1 MLSVLS
7 SVGYFFLGGCL
18 LNKAVVVGFYL
29 MDHFN
34 YKDNELYAEDIK
46 VTDLAKQYGTPLYVY
61 SKATLVRHL
70 RAFEEALAAKD
81 HLVCYAV
88 KANSS
93 LALLSV
99 IAQSGCGFDV
109 VSKGELMRVIKAGG
123 SPEKVI
129 YSGVGKREDEI
140 EFALSQKIKC
150 LNIESESEMY
160 KVEQVAERMDLVA
173 PVALRVNPNVDAKTH
188 PSISTGLKKNKFG
201 IAFEDAS
208 RLYRYIA
215 QSKHLNASGID
226 CHIGS
231 QMTSGAPI
239 IEATDKLIS
248 LYKELLEIGI
258 KIDHIDI
265 GGGLGVT
272 YNDETPP
279 SPYEYLAAVIARLK
293 DFDVAIYCEPGRA
306 MVANAGILLTDV
318 LYLKSNTER
327 NFCIVDA
334 AMGDLIRPA
343 LYNSWMNIIPA
354 LKRDKS
360 DALEGSD
367 ANGNRLYDVV
377 GPICESDDFL
387 GKDRHLNV
395 REGDILAVR
404 GAGAY
409 GSTMSSNYNSRPLC
423 AEVLVDGS
431 KAFVIRE
438 RQKEEDMWRDER
450 MLENS
455 TSHDFS

>member
-1 MLSVLS
+1 
-7 SVGYFFLGGCL
+7 
-18 LNKAVVVGFYL
+18 
-29 MDHFN
+29 MDFFN

-46 VTDLAKQYGTPLYVY
+46 VTDLVERYGSPLYVY

-70 RAFEEALAAKD
+70 KAFEEALAAKD
-81 HLVCYAV
+81 HLICYAV

-93 LALLSV
+93 LAILNT
-99 IAQSGCGFDV
+99 IAKFGGGFDV

-123 SPEKVI
+123 DPGKVI

-140 EFALSQKIKC
+140 EFALQSKIKC
-150 LNIESESEMY
+150 LNIESESELY
-160 KVEQVAERMDLVA
+160 KVEQVAKRLSLVA

-201 IAFEDAS
+201 IAFEDAL
-208 RLYRYIA
+208 RLYTYIA
-215 QSKHLNASGID
+215 NSEHLQATGID

-248 LYKELLEIGI
+248 LYHQLEDIGI
-258 KIDHIDI
+258 KVDHIDI

-279 SPYEYLAAVIARLK
+279 SPYEYLAAVIVRLK
-293 DFDVAIYCEPGRA
+293 DIDVSIYCEPGRA
-306 MVANAGILLTDV
+306 MVANAGILLTNV
-318 LYLKSNTER
+318 LYLKSNSER

-354 LKRDKS
+354 IKRDPS
-360 DALEGSD
+360 DALEGSN
-367 ANGNRLYDVV
+367 ANGTKLYDVV
-377 GPICESDDFL
+377 GPICESDDYL

-395 REGDILAVR
+395 REGDVLAVR

-409 GSTMSSNYNSRPLC
+409 GSSMSSNYNSRPLC
-423 AEVLVDGS
+423 AEILVDGD
-431 KAFVIRE
+431 KAYVIRE
-438 RQKEEDMWRDER
+438 RQKEEDMWLNEHII
-450 MLENS
+450 EA
-455 TSHDFS
+455 

>member
-1 MLSVLS
+1 
-7 SVGYFFLGGCL
+7 
-18 LNKAVVVGFYL
+18 
-29 MDHFN
+29 MDFFN

-46 VTDLAKQYGTPLYVY
+46 VTDLVERYGSPLYVY

-70 RAFEEALAAKD
+70 KAFEEALAAKD
-81 HLVCYAV
+81 HLICYAV

-93 LALLSV
+93 LAILNT
-99 IAQSGCGFDV
+99 IAKFGCGFDV

-123 SPEKVI
+123 DPGKVI

-140 EFALSQKIKC
+140 EFALQSKIKC
-150 LNIESESEMY
+150 LNIESESELY
-160 KVEQVAERMDLVA
+160 KVEQVAKRLSLVA

-201 IAFEDAS
+201 IAFEDAL
-208 RLYRYIA
+208 RLYTYIA
-215 QSKHLNASGID
+215 NSEHLQATGID

-248 LYKELLEIGI
+248 LYHQLEEIGI
-258 KIDHIDI
+258 KVDHIDI

-279 SPYEYLAAVIARLK
+279 SPYEYLAAVIVRLK
-293 DFDVAIYCEPGRA
+293 DIDVSIYCEPGRA
-306 MVANAGILLTDV
+306 MVANAGILLTNV
-318 LYLKSNTER
+318 LYLKSNSER

-354 LKRDKS
+354 VKRDPS
-360 DALEGSD
+360 DALEGSN
-367 ANGNRLYDVV
+367 ANGTKLYDVV
-377 GPICESDDFL
+377 GPICESDDYL

-395 REGDILAVR
+395 REGDVLAVR

-409 GSTMSSNYNSRPLC
+409 GSSMSSNYNSRPLC
-423 AEVLVDGS
+423 AEILVDGD
-431 KAFVIRE
+431 KAYVIRE
-438 RQKEEDMWRDER
+438 RQKEEDMWLNER
-450 MLENS
+450 II
-455 TSHDFS
+455 DA

>member
-1 MLSVLS
+1 
-7 SVGYFFLGGCL
+7 
-18 LNKAVVVGFYL
+18 
-29 MDHFN
+29 MDYFN
-34 YKDNELYAEDIK
+34 YKENELYAEDIR
-46 VTDLAKQYGTPLYVY
+46 VTELAERFGSPLYVY

-88 KANSS
+88 KANCS
-93 LALLSV
+93 LAILNI

-109 VSKGELMRVIKAGG
+109 VSKGELMKVIRAGG
-123 SPEKVI
+123 DPGKVI

-140 EFALSQKIKC
+140 EFALQKGIKC
-150 LNIESESEMY
+150 LNVESESELY
-160 KVEQVAERMDLVA
+160 KVEQVASRLGIKA
-173 PVALRVNPNVDAKTH
+173 PVALRVNPDVDAMTH

-201 IAFEDAS
+201 IAFEDAL
-208 RLYRYIA
+208 RLYTYIGRSEHMEA
-215 QSKHLNASGID
+215 TGID

-239 IEATDKLIS
+239 IEATDKLIT
-248 LYKELLEIGI
+248 LYHQLAEIGI
-258 KIDHIDI
+258 KVDHIDI

-279 SPYEYLAAVIARLK
+279 SPYEYLAAVIQRLK
-293 DFDVAIYCEPGRA
+293 DIDVSIYCEPGRA
-306 MVANAGILLTDV
+306 MVANAGILLTSV
-318 LYLKSNTER
+318 LYIKSNTER

-354 LKRDKS
+354 VKRDAS
-360 DALEGSD
+360 DALPGSGS
-367 ANGNRLYDVV
+367 NGTLLYDVV

-409 GSTMSSNYNSRPLC
+409 GSSMSSNYNSRPLC
-423 AEVLVDGS
+423 AEILVDGD
-431 KAFVIRE
+431 KAYVIRE
-438 RQKEEDMWRDER
+438 RQKEEEMWNNEIIIG
-450 MLENS
+450 EA
-455 TSHDFS
+455 

>member
-1 MLSVLS
+1 
-7 SVGYFFLGGCL
+7 
-18 LNKAVVVGFYL
+18 
-29 MDHFN
+29 MDYFN
-34 YKDNELYAEDIK
+34 YKENELYAEDIR
-46 VTDLAKQYGTPLYVY
+46 VTELAERFGSPLYVY

-88 KANSS
+88 KANCS
-93 LALLSV
+93 LAILNIIS
-99 IAQSGCGFDV
+99 QSGCGFDV
-109 VSKGELMRVIKAGG
+109 VSKGELMKVIRAGG
-123 SPEKVI
+123 DPGKVI

-140 EFALSQKIKC
+140 EFALQKGIKC
-150 LNIESESEMY
+150 LNVESESELY
-160 KVEQVAERMDLVA
+160 KVEQVASRLGIRA
-173 PVALRVNPNVDAKTH
+173 PVALRVNPDVDAMTH

-201 IAFEDAS
+201 IAFEDAL
-208 RLYRYIA
+208 RLYTYIGRSEHMEA
-215 QSKHLNASGID
+215 TGID

-239 IEATDKLIS
+239 IEATDKLIT
-248 LYKELLEIGI
+248 LYHQLAEIGI
-258 KIDHIDI
+258 KVDHIDI

-279 SPYEYLAAVIARLK
+279 SPYEYLAAVIQRLK
-293 DFDVAIYCEPGRA
+293 DIDVSIYCEPGRA
-306 MVANAGILLTDV
+306 MVANAGILLTSV

-354 LKRDKS
+354 VKRDAS
-360 DALEGSD
+360 DALPGSGS
-367 ANGNRLYDVV
+367 NGTLLYDVV

-409 GSTMSSNYNSRPLC
+409 GSSMSSNYNSRPLC
-423 AEVLVDGS
+423 AEILVDGD
-431 KAFVIRE
+431 KAYVIRE
-438 RQKEEDMWRDER
+438 RQKEEEMWNNEIIIGQA
-450 MLENS
+450 
-455 TSHDFS
+455 

>member
-1 MLSVLS
+1 
-7 SVGYFFLGGCL
+7 
-18 LNKAVVVGFYL
+18 
-29 MDHFN
+29 MDYFN
-34 YKDNELYAEDIK
+34 YKENELYAEDIR
-46 VTDLAKQYGTPLYVY
+46 VTELAERFGSPLYVY

-88 KANSS
+88 KANCS
-93 LALLSV
+93 LAILNI

-109 VSKGELMRVIKAGG
+109 VSKGELMRVIRAGG
-123 SPEKVI
+123 DPGKVI

-140 EFALSQKIKC
+140 EFALQKGIKC
-150 LNIESESEMY
+150 LNVESESELY
-160 KVEQVAERMDLVA
+160 KVEQVASRLGIRA
-173 PVALRVNPNVDAKTH
+173 PVALRVNPDVDAMTH

-201 IAFEDAS
+201 IAFEDAL
-208 RLYRYIA
+208 RLYTYIGRSEHMEA
-215 QSKHLNASGID
+215 TGID

-239 IEATDKLIS
+239 IEATDKLIT
-248 LYKELLEIGI
+248 LYHQLAEIGI
-258 KIDHIDI
+258 KVDHIDI

-279 SPYEYLAAVIARLK
+279 SPYEYLAAVIQRLK
-293 DFDVAIYCEPGRA
+293 DIDVSIYCEPGRA
-306 MVANAGILLTDV
+306 MVANAGILLTSV

-354 LKRDKS
+354 VKRDAS
-360 DALEGSD
+360 DALPGSGS
-367 ANGNRLYDVV
+367 NGTLLYDVV

-409 GSTMSSNYNSRPLC
+409 GSSMSSNYNSRPLC
-423 AEVLVDGS
+423 AEILVDGD
-431 KAFVIRE
+431 KAYVIRE
-438 RQKEEDMWRDER
+438 RQKEEEMWNNEIIIS
-450 MLENS
+450 EA
-455 TSHDFS
+455 

>member
-1 MLSVLS
+1 
-7 SVGYFFLGGCL
+7 
-18 LNKAVVVGFYL
+18 
-29 MDHFN
+29 MDFFN
-34 YKDNELYAEDIK
+34 YKDNELYAEDLK
-46 VTDLAKQYGTPLYVY
+46 VTDLVERYGSPVYVY

-70 RAFEEALAAKD
+70 KAFEEALAAKK

-93 LALLSV
+93 LAILNI
-99 IAQSGCGFDV
+99 IAQAGCGFDV

-123 SPEKVI
+123 DPGKVI

-140 EFALSQKIKC
+140 EFALSHKIKC
-150 LNIESESEMY
+150 LNIESESELY
-160 KVEQVAERMDLVA
+160 QVEKVAQRLNLVA

-201 IAFEDAS
+201 IAFEEALE
-208 RLYRYIA
+208 LYSYIA
-215 QSKHLNASGID
+215 KSKHLCATGID

-248 LYKELLEIGI
+248 LYHQLEELGI
-258 KIDHIDI
+258 KVDHIDI

-279 SPYEYLAAVIARLK
+279 SPYEYLAAVIVRLK
-293 DFDVAIYCEPGRA
+293 DIDVSIFCEPGRA
-306 MVANAGILLTDV
+306 MVANAGILLTKV
-318 LYLKSNTER
+318 LYLKSNSER
-327 NFCIVDA
+327 NFCIVDG

-343 LYNSWMNIIPA
+343 LYNSWMNIVPA
-354 LKRDKS
+354 LKRPAD
-360 DALEGSD
+360 DALPNSNV
-367 ANGNRLYDVV
+367 NGCKLYDIV

-387 GKDRHLNV
+387 GKDRNLNV
-395 REGDILAVR
+395 REGDVLAVR

-409 GSTMSSNYNSRPLC
+409 GSSMSSNYNSRPLC
-423 AEVLVDGS
+423 AEILVDGDQ
-431 KAFVIRE
+431 AYVIRE
-438 RQKEEDMWRDER
+438 RQKEEDMWLNER
-450 MLENS
+450 IINC
-455 TSHDFS
+455 

>member
-1 MLSVLS
+1 
-7 SVGYFFLGGCL
+7 
-18 LNKAVVVGFYL
+18 
-29 MDHFN
+29 MDFFN

-46 VTDLAKQYGTPLYVY
+46 VTDLVERYGSPLYVY

-70 RAFEEALAAKD
+70 KAFEEALAAKD
-81 HLVCYAV
+81 HLICYAV

-93 LALLSV
+93 LAILNT
-99 IAQSGCGFDV
+99 IAKFGCGFDV

-123 SPEKVI
+123 DPGKVI

-140 EFALSQKIKC
+140 EFALQSKIKC
-150 LNIESESEMY
+150 LNIESESELY
-160 KVEQVAERMDLVA
+160 KVEQVAKRLSLVA

-201 IAFEDAS
+201 IAFEDAL
-208 RLYRYIA
+208 RLYTYIA
-215 QSKHLNASGID
+215 NSEHLQATGID

-248 LYKELLEIGI
+248 LYHQLEEIGI
-258 KIDHIDI
+258 KVDHIDI

-279 SPYEYLAAVIARLK
+279 SPYEYLAAVIVRLK
-293 DFDVAIYCEPGRA
+293 DIDVSIYCEPGRA
-306 MVANAGILLTDV
+306 MVANAGILLTNV
-318 LYLKSNTER
+318 LYLKSNSER

-354 LKRDKS
+354 VKRDPS
-360 DALEGSD
+360 DALDGSN
-367 ANGNRLYDVV
+367 ANGTKLYDVV
-377 GPICESDDFL
+377 GPICESDDYL

-395 REGDILAVR
+395 REGDVLAVR

-409 GSTMSSNYNSRPLC
+409 GSSMSSNYNSRPLC
-423 AEVLVDGS
+423 AEILVDGD
-431 KAFVIRE
+431 KAYVIRE
-438 RQKEEDMWRDER
+438 RQKEEDMWLNER
-450 MLENS
+450 II
-455 TSHDFS
+455 DA

>member
-1 MLSVLS
+1 
-7 SVGYFFLGGCL
+7 
-18 LNKAVVVGFYL
+18 
-29 MDHFN
+29 MDYFN
-34 YKDNELYAEDIK
+34 YKENELYAEDIR
-46 VTDLAKQYGTPLYVY
+46 VTELAERFGSPLYVY

-88 KANSS
+88 KANCS
-93 LALLSV
+93 LAILNIIS
-99 IAQSGCGFDV
+99 QSGCGFDV
-109 VSKGELMRVIKAGG
+109 VSKGELMRVIRAGG
-123 SPEKVI
+123 DPGKVI

-140 EFALSQKIKC
+140 EFALQKGIKC
-150 LNIESESEMY
+150 LNVESESELY
-160 KVEQVAERMDLVA
+160 KVEQVASRLGIKA
-173 PVALRVNPNVDAKTH
+173 PVALRVNPDVDAMTH

-201 IAFEDAS
+201 IAFEDAL
-208 RLYRYIA
+208 RLYTYIGRSEHMEA
-215 QSKHLNASGID
+215 TGID

-239 IEATDKLIS
+239 IEATDKLIT
-248 LYKELLEIGI
+248 LYHQLAEIGI
-258 KIDHIDI
+258 KVDHIDI

-279 SPYEYLAAVIARLK
+279 SPYEYLAAVIQRLK
-293 DFDVAIYCEPGRA
+293 DIDVSIYCEPGRA
-306 MVANAGILLTDV
+306 MVANAGILLTSV

-354 LKRDKS
+354 VKRDAS
-360 DALEGSD
+360 DALPGSGS
-367 ANGNRLYDVV
+367 NGTLLYDVV

-409 GSTMSSNYNSRPLC
+409 GSSMSSNYNSRPLC
-423 AEVLVDGS
+423 AEILVDGD
-431 KAFVIRE
+431 KAYVIRE
-438 RQKEEDMWRDER
+438 RQKEEEMWNNEIIIG
-450 MLENS
+450 EA
-455 TSHDFS
+455 

>member
-1 MLSVLS
+1 
-7 SVGYFFLGGCL
+7 
-18 LNKAVVVGFYL
+18 
-29 MDHFN
+29 MDYFN
-34 YKDNELYAEDIK
+34 YKDNDLYAEDIK
-46 VTDLAKQYGTPLYVY
+46 VTDLVERYGSPLYVY

-70 RAFEEALAAKD
+70 RAFEDALAAKE

-88 KANSS
+88 KANCS
-93 LALLSV
+93 LAILNI
-99 IAQSGCGFDV
+99 IAESGCGFDV

-123 SPEKVI
+123 CPSKVI

-140 EFALSQKIKC
+140 EFALEQKIKC

-160 KVEQVAERMDLVA
+160 KVEEVAKRLGVKA

-201 IAFEDAS
+201 IAFEDAL
-208 RLYRYIA
+208 RLYEYIA
-215 QSKHLNASGID
+215 KSDFLEATGID

-239 IEATDKLIS
+239 IEATDKLIT
-248 LYKELLEIGI
+248 LYNQLVKIGI
-258 KIDHIDI
+258 KVDHIDI

-279 SPYEYLAAVIARLK
+279 SPYEYLAAVIQRLK
-293 DFDVAIYCEPGRA
+293 DIDVSIFCEPGRA
-306 MVANAGILLTDV
+306 MVANAGILLTKV

-327 NFCIVDA
+327 NFCIVDG

-343 LYNSWMNIIPA
+343 LYNSWMNIVPA
-354 LKRDKS
+354 LKRNSD

-367 ANGNRLYDVV
+367 ANGNKMYDVV
-377 GPICESDDFL
+377 GPICESDDYL
-387 GKDRHLNV
+387 GKERHLNV

-409 GSTMSSNYNSRPLC
+409 GSSMSSNYNSRPLC
-423 AEVLVDGS
+423 AEVLVDGDR
-431 KAFVIRE
+431 AFVIRE
-438 RQKEEDMWRDER
+438 RQKEEDMWANER
-450 MLENS
+450 VLS
-455 TSHDFS
+455 DIK

>member
-1 MLSVLS
+1 
-7 SVGYFFLGGCL
+7 
-18 LNKAVVVGFYL
+18 
-29 MDHFN
+29 MDYFN
-34 YKDNELYAEDIK
+34 YKENELYAEDIR
-46 VTDLAKQYGTPLYVY
+46 VTELAERFGSPLYVY

-88 KANSS
+88 KANCS
-93 LALLSV
+93 LAILNI

-109 VSKGELMRVIKAGG
+109 VSKGELMRVIRAGG
-123 SPEKVI
+123 DPGKVI

-140 EFALSQKIKC
+140 EFALQKGIKC
-150 LNIESESEMY
+150 LNVESESELY
-160 KVEQVAERMDLVA
+160 KVEQVASRLGIKA
-173 PVALRVNPNVDAKTH
+173 PVALRVNPDVDAMTH

-201 IAFEDAS
+201 IAFEDAL
-208 RLYRYIA
+208 RLYTYIGRSEHMEA
-215 QSKHLNASGID
+215 TGID

-239 IEATDKLIS
+239 IEATDKLIT
-248 LYKELLEIGI
+248 LYHQLAEIGI
-258 KIDHIDI
+258 KVDHIDI

-279 SPYEYLAAVIARLK
+279 SPYEYLAAVIQRLK
-293 DFDVAIYCEPGRA
+293 DIDVSIYCEPGRA
-306 MVANAGILLTDV
+306 MVANAGILLTSV

-354 LKRDKS
+354 VKRDAS
-360 DALEGSD
+360 DALPGSGS
-367 ANGNRLYDVV
+367 NGTLLYDVV

-409 GSTMSSNYNSRPLC
+409 GSSMSSNYNSRPLC
-423 AEVLVDGS
+423 AEILVDGD
-431 KAFVIRE
+431 KAYVIRE
-438 RQKEEDMWRDER
+438 RQKEEEMWNNEIIIG
-450 MLENS
+450 EA
-455 TSHDFS
+455 

>member
-1 MLSVLS
+1 
-7 SVGYFFLGGCL
+7 
-18 LNKAVVVGFYL
+18 
-29 MDHFN
+29 MDFFN

-46 VTDLAKQYGTPLYVY
+46 VTDLVERYGSPLYVY

-70 RAFEEALAAKD
+70 KAFEEALAAKD
-81 HLVCYAV
+81 HLICYAV

-93 LALLSV
+93 LAILNT
-99 IAQSGCGFDV
+99 IAKFGCGFDV

-123 SPEKVI
+123 DPGKVI

-140 EFALSQKIKC
+140 EFALQSKIKC
-150 LNIESESEMY
+150 LNIESESELY
-160 KVEQVAERMDLVA
+160 KVEQVAKRLSLVA

-201 IAFEDAS
+201 IAFEDAL
-208 RLYRYIA
+208 RLYTYIA
-215 QSKHLNASGID
+215 NSEHLQATGID

-248 LYKELLEIGI
+248 LYHQLEEIGI
-258 KIDHIDI
+258 KVDHIDI

-279 SPYEYLAAVIARLK
+279 SPYEYLAAVIVRLK
-293 DFDVAIYCEPGRA
+293 DIDVSIYCEPGRA
-306 MVANAGILLTDV
+306 MVANAGILLTNV
-318 LYLKSNTER
+318 LYLKSNSER

-334 AMGDLIRPA
+334 AMSDLIRPA

-354 LKRDKS
+354 VKRDPS
-360 DALEGSD
+360 DALEGSN
-367 ANGNRLYDVV
+367 ANGTKLYDVV
-377 GPICESDDFL
+377 GPICESDDYL

-395 REGDILAVR
+395 REGDVLAVR

-409 GSTMSSNYNSRPLC
+409 GSSMSSNYNSRPLC
-423 AEVLVDGS
+423 AEILVDGD
-431 KAFVIRE
+431 KAYVIRE
-438 RQKEEDMWRDER
+438 RQKEEDMWLNER
-450 MLENS
+450 II
-455 TSHDFS
+455 DA

>member
-1 MLSVLS
+1 
-7 SVGYFFLGGCL
+7 
-18 LNKAVVVGFYL
+18 
-29 MDHFN
+29 MDYFN
-34 YKDNELYAEDIK
+34 YKENELYAEDIR
-46 VTDLAKQYGTPLYVY
+46 VTELAERFGSPLYVY

-88 KANSS
+88 KANCS
-93 LALLSV
+93 LAILNI

-109 VSKGELMRVIKAGG
+109 VSKGELMRVIRAGG
-123 SPEKVI
+123 DPGKVI

-140 EFALSQKIKC
+140 EFALQKGIKC
-150 LNIESESEMY
+150 LNVESESELY
-160 KVEQVAERMDLVA
+160 KVEQVASRLGIKA
-173 PVALRVNPNVDAKTH
+173 PVALRVNPDVDAMTH

-201 IAFEDAS
+201 IAFEDAL
-208 RLYRYIA
+208 RLYTYIGRSEHMEA
-215 QSKHLNASGID
+215 TGID

-239 IEATDKLIS
+239 IEATDKLIT
-248 LYKELLEIGI
+248 LYHQLAEIGI
-258 KIDHIDI
+258 KVDHIDI

-279 SPYEYLAAVIARLK
+279 SPYEYLAAVIQRLK
-293 DFDVAIYCEPGRA
+293 DIDVSIYCEPGRA
-306 MVANAGILLTDV
+306 MVANAGILLTSV

-354 LKRDKS
+354 VKRDAS
-360 DALEGSD
+360 DALPGSGS
-367 ANGNRLYDVV
+367 NGTLLYDVV

-409 GSTMSSNYNSRPLC
+409 GSSMSSNYNSRPLC
-423 AEVLVDGS
+423 AEILVDGD
-431 KAFVIRE
+431 KAYVIRE
-438 RQKEEDMWRDER
+438 RQKEEEMWNNEIIIS
-450 MLENS
+450 EA
-455 TSHDFS
+455 

>member
-1 MLSVLS
+1 
-7 SVGYFFLGGCL
+7 
-18 LNKAVVVGFYL
+18 
-29 MDHFN
+29 MDFFN

-46 VTDLAKQYGTPLYVY
+46 VTDLVERYGSPLYVY

-70 RAFEEALAAKD
+70 KAFEEALAAKD
-81 HLVCYAV
+81 HLICYAV

-93 LALLSV
+93 LANLNT
-99 IAQSGCGFDV
+99 IAKFGCGFDV

-123 SPEKVI
+123 DPGKVI

-140 EFALSQKIKC
+140 EFALQSKIKC
-150 LNIESESEMY
+150 LNIESESELY
-160 KVEQVAERMDLVA
+160 KVEQVAKRLSLVA

-201 IAFEDAS
+201 IAFEDAL
-208 RLYRYIA
+208 RLYTYIA
-215 QSKHLNASGID
+215 NSEHLQATGID

-248 LYKELLEIGI
+248 LYHQLEEIGI
-258 KIDHIDI
+258 KVDHIDI

-279 SPYEYLAAVIARLK
+279 SPYEYLAAVIVRLK
-293 DFDVAIYCEPGRA
+293 DIDVSIYCEPGRA
-306 MVANAGILLTDV
+306 MVANAGILLTNV
-318 LYLKSNTER
+318 LYLKSNSER

-354 LKRDKS
+354 VKREPS
-360 DALEGSD
+360 DALEGSN
-367 ANGNRLYDVV
+367 ANGTKLYDVV
-377 GPICESDDFL
+377 GPICESDDYL

-395 REGDILAVR
+395 REGDVLAVR

-409 GSTMSSNYNSRPLC
+409 GSSMSSNYNSRPLC
-423 AEVLVDGS
+423 AEILVDGD
-431 KAFVIRE
+431 KAYVIRE
-438 RQKEEDMWRDER
+438 RQKEEDMWLNER
-450 MLENS
+450 IIEA
-455 TSHDFS
+455 

>member
-1 MLSVLS
+1 
-7 SVGYFFLGGCL
+7 
-18 LNKAVVVGFYL
+18 
-29 MDHFN
+29 MDYFN
-34 YKDNELYAEDIK
+34 YKENELYAEDIR
-46 VTDLAKQYGTPLYVY
+46 VTELAERFGSPLYVY

-88 KANSS
+88 KANCS
-93 LALLSV
+93 LAILNI

-109 VSKGELMRVIKAGG
+109 VSKGELMRVIRAGG
-123 SPEKVI
+123 DPGKVI

-140 EFALSQKIKC
+140 EFALQKGIKC
-150 LNIESESEMY
+150 LNVESESELY
-160 KVEQVAERMDLVA
+160 KVEKVASRLGIKA
-173 PVALRVNPNVDAKTH
+173 PVALRVNPDVDAMTH

-201 IAFEDAS
+201 IAFEDAL
-208 RLYRYIA
+208 RLYTYIGRSEHMEA
-215 QSKHLNASGID
+215 TGID

-239 IEATDKLIS
+239 IEATDKLIT
-248 LYKELLEIGI
+248 LYQQLAEIGI
-258 KIDHIDI
+258 KVDHIDI

-279 SPYEYLAAVIARLK
+279 SPYEYLAAVIQRLK
-293 DFDVAIYCEPGRA
+293 DIDVSIYCEPGRA
-306 MVANAGILLTDV
+306 MVANAGILLTSV

-354 LKRDKS
+354 VKRDAS
-360 DALEGSD
+360 DALPGSGS
-367 ANGNRLYDVV
+367 NGTLLYDVV

-409 GSTMSSNYNSRPLC
+409 GSSMSSNYNSRPLC
-423 AEVLVDGS
+423 AEILVDGD
-431 KAFVIRE
+431 KAYVIRE
-438 RQKEEDMWRDER
+438 RQKEEEMWNNEIIIG
-450 MLENS
+450 EA
-455 TSHDFS
+455 

>member
-1 MLSVLS
+1 
-7 SVGYFFLGGCL
+7 
-18 LNKAVVVGFYL
+18 
-29 MDHFN
+29 MDYFN
-34 YKDNELYAEDIK
+34 YKDNDLYAEDIK
-46 VTDLAKQYGTPLYVY
+46 VTDLVERYGSPLYVY

-70 RAFEEALAAKD
+70 RAFEDALAAKE

-88 KANSS
+88 KANCS
-93 LALLSV
+93 LAILNI
-99 IAQSGCGFDV
+99 IAESGCGFDV

-123 SPEKVI
+123 CPSKVI

-140 EFALSQKIKC
+140 EFALEQKIKC

-160 KVEQVAERMDLVA
+160 KVEEVAKRLGVKA

-201 IAFEDAS
+201 IAFEDAL
-208 RLYRYIA
+208 RLYEYIA
-215 QSKHLNASGID
+215 KSDFLEATGID

-239 IEATDKLIS
+239 IEATDKLIT
-248 LYKELLEIGI
+248 LYNQLVKIGI
-258 KIDHIDI
+258 KVDHIDI

-279 SPYEYLAAVIARLK
+279 SPYEYLAAVIQRLK
-293 DFDVAIYCEPGRA
+293 DIDVSIFCEPGRA
-306 MVANAGILLTDV
+306 MVANAGILLTKV

-327 NFCIVDA
+327 NFCIVDG

-343 LYNSWMNIIPA
+343 LYNSWMNIVPA
-354 LKRDKS
+354 LKRNSD

-367 ANGNRLYDVV
+367 ANGNKMYDVV
-377 GPICESDDFL
+377 GPICESDDYL
-387 GKDRHLNV
+387 GKERHLNV

-409 GSTMSSNYNSRPLC
+409 GSSMSSNYNSRPLC
-423 AEVLVDGS
+423 AEVLVDGDRG
-431 KAFVIRE
+431 FVIRE
-438 RQKEEDMWRDER
+438 RQKEEDMWANER
-450 MLENS
+450 VLS
-455 TSHDFS
+455 DIK

>member
-1 MLSVLS
+1 
-7 SVGYFFLGGCL
+7 
-18 LNKAVVVGFYL
+18 
-29 MDHFN
+29 MDFFN

-46 VTDLAKQYGTPLYVY
+46 VTDLVERYGSPLYVY

-70 RAFEEALAAKD
+70 KAFEEALAAKD
-81 HLVCYAV
+81 HLICYAV

-93 LALLSV
+93 LAILNT
-99 IAQSGCGFDV
+99 IAKFGCGFDV

-123 SPEKVI
+123 DPGKVI

-140 EFALSQKIKC
+140 EFALQSKIKC
-150 LNIESESEMY
+150 LNIESESELY
-160 KVEQVAERMDLVA
+160 KVEQVAKRLSLVA

-201 IAFEDAS
+201 IAFEDAL
-208 RLYRYIA
+208 RLYTYIA
-215 QSKHLNASGID
+215 NSEHLQATGID

-248 LYKELLEIGI
+248 LYHQLEEIGI
-258 KIDHIDI
+258 KVDHIDI

-279 SPYEYLAAVIARLK
+279 SPYEYLAAVIVRLK
-293 DFDVAIYCEPGRA
+293 DIDVSIYCEPGRA
-306 MVANAGILLTDV
+306 MVANAGILLTNV
-318 LYLKSNTER
+318 LYLKSNSER

-354 LKRDKS
+354 VKRDPS
-360 DALEGSD
+360 DALEGSN
-367 ANGNRLYDVV
+367 ANGTKLYDVV
-377 GPICESDDFL
+377 GPICESDDYL

-395 REGDILAVR
+395 REGDVLAVR

-409 GSTMSSNYNSRPLC
+409 GSSMSSNYNSRPLC
-423 AEVLVDGS
+423 AEILVDGD
-431 KAFVIRE
+431 KAYVIRE
-438 RQKEEDMWRDER
+438 RQKEEDMWLNER
-450 MLENS
+450 IIEA
-455 TSHDFS
+455 

>member
-1 MLSVLS
+1 
-7 SVGYFFLGGCL
+7 
-18 LNKAVVVGFYL
+18 
-29 MDHFN
+29 MDFFN

-46 VTDLAKQYGTPLYVY
+46 VTDLVERYGSPLYVY

-70 RAFEEALAAKD
+70 KAFEEALAAKD
-81 HLVCYAV
+81 HLICYAV

-93 LALLSV
+93 LAILNT
-99 IAQSGCGFDV
+99 IAKFGCGFDV

-123 SPEKVI
+123 DPGKVI
-129 YSGVGKREDEI
+129 YSAVGKREDEI
-140 EFALSQKIKC
+140 EFALQSKIKC
-150 LNIESESEMY
+150 LNIESESELY
-160 KVEQVAERMDLVA
+160 KVEQVAKRLSLVA

-201 IAFEDAS
+201 IAFEDAL
-208 RLYRYIA
+208 RLYTYIA
-215 QSKHLNASGID
+215 NSEHLQATGID

-248 LYKELLEIGI
+248 LYHQLEEIGI
-258 KIDHIDI
+258 KVDHIDI

-279 SPYEYLAAVIARLK
+279 SPYEYLAAVIVRLK
-293 DFDVAIYCEPGRA
+293 DIDVSIYCEPGRA
-306 MVANAGILLTDV
+306 MVANAGILLTNV
-318 LYLKSNTER
+318 LYLKSNSER

-354 LKRDKS
+354 VKRDPS
-360 DALEGSD
+360 DALEGSN
-367 ANGNRLYDVV
+367 ANGTKLYDVV
-377 GPICESDDFL
+377 GPICESDDYL

-395 REGDILAVR
+395 REGDVLAVR

-409 GSTMSSNYNSRPLC
+409 GSSMSSNYNSRPLC
-423 AEVLVDGS
+423 AEILVDGD
-431 KAFVIRE
+431 KAYVIRE
-438 RQKEEDMWRDER
+438 RQKEEDMWLNER
-450 MLENS
+450 II
-455 TSHDFS
+455 DA

>member
-1 MLSVLS
+1 
-7 SVGYFFLGGCL
+7 
-18 LNKAVVVGFYL
+18 
-29 MDHFN
+29 MDYFN
-34 YKDNELYAEDIK
+34 YKENELYAEDIR
-46 VTDLAKQYGTPLYVY
+46 VTELAERFGSPLYVY

-88 KANSS
+88 KANCS
-93 LALLSV
+93 LAILNI

-109 VSKGELMRVIKAGG
+109 VSKGELMKVIRAGG
-123 SPEKVI
+123 DPGKVI

-140 EFALSQKIKC
+140 EFALQKGIKC
-150 LNIESESEMY
+150 LNVESESELY
-160 KVEQVAERMDLVA
+160 KVEQVASRLGIRA
-173 PVALRVNPNVDAKTH
+173 PVALRVNPDVDAMTH

-201 IAFEDAS
+201 IAFEDAL
-208 RLYRYIA
+208 RLYTYIGRSEHMEA
-215 QSKHLNASGID
+215 TGID

-239 IEATDKLIS
+239 IEATDKLIT
-248 LYKELLEIGI
+248 LYHQLAEIGI
-258 KIDHIDI
+258 KVDHIDI

-279 SPYEYLAAVIARLK
+279 SPYEYLAAVIQRLK
-293 DFDVAIYCEPGRA
+293 DIDVSIYCEPGRA
-306 MVANAGILLTDV
+306 MVANAGILLTSV

-354 LKRDKS
+354 VKRDAS
-360 DALEGSD
+360 DALPGSGS
-367 ANGNRLYDVV
+367 NGTLLYDVV

-409 GSTMSSNYNSRPLC
+409 GSSMSSNYNSRPLC
-423 AEVLVDGS
+423 AEILVDGD
-431 KAFVIRE
+431 KAYVIRE
-438 RQKEEDMWRDER
+438 RQKEEEMWNNEIIIG
-450 MLENS
+450 EA
-455 TSHDFS
+455 

>member
-1 MLSVLS
+1 
-7 SVGYFFLGGCL
+7 
-18 LNKAVVVGFYL
+18 
-29 MDHFN
+29 MDYFN
-34 YKDNELYAEDIK
+34 YKENELYAEDIR
-46 VTDLAKQYGTPLYVY
+46 VTELAERFGSPLYVY

-88 KANSS
+88 KANCS
-93 LALLSV
+93 LAILNIIS
-99 IAQSGCGFDV
+99 QSGCGFDV
-109 VSKGELMRVIKAGG
+109 VSKGELMKVIRAGG
-123 SPEKVI
+123 DPGKVI

-140 EFALSQKIKC
+140 EFALQKGIKC
-150 LNIESESEMY
+150 LNVESESELY
-160 KVEQVAERMDLVA
+160 KVEQVASRLGIKA
-173 PVALRVNPNVDAKTH
+173 PVALRVNPDVDAMTH

-201 IAFEDAS
+201 IAFEDAL
-208 RLYRYIA
+208 RLYTYIGRSEHMEA
-215 QSKHLNASGID
+215 TGID

-239 IEATDKLIS
+239 IEATDKLIT
-248 LYKELLEIGI
+248 LYHQLAEIGI
-258 KIDHIDI
+258 KVDHIDI

-279 SPYEYLAAVIARLK
+279 SPYEYLAAVIQRLK
-293 DFDVAIYCEPGRA
+293 DIDVSIYCEPGRA
-306 MVANAGILLTDV
+306 MVANAGILLTSV

-354 LKRDKS
+354 VKRDAS
-360 DALEGSD
+360 DALPGSGS
-367 ANGNRLYDVV
+367 NGTLLYDVV

-409 GSTMSSNYNSRPLC
+409 GSSMSSNYNSRPLC
-423 AEVLVDGS
+423 AEILVDGD
-431 KAFVIRE
+431 KAYVIRE
-438 RQKEEDMWRDER
+438 RQKEEEMWNNEIIIG
-450 MLENS
+450 EA
-455 TSHDFS
+455 

>member
-1 MLSVLS
+1 
-7 SVGYFFLGGCL
+7 
-18 LNKAVVVGFYL
+18 
-29 MDHFN
+29 MDFFN

-46 VTDLAKQYGTPLYVY
+46 VTDLVERYGSPLYVY

-70 RAFEEALAAKD
+70 KAFEEALAAKD
-81 HLVCYAV
+81 HLICYAV

-93 LALLSV
+93 LAILNT
-99 IAQSGCGFDV
+99 IAKFGCGFDV

-123 SPEKVI
+123 DPGKVI

-140 EFALSQKIKC
+140 EFALQSKIKC
-150 LNIESESEMY
+150 LNIESESELY
-160 KVEQVAERMDLVA
+160 KVEQVAKSLSLVA

-201 IAFEDAS
+201 IAFEDAL
-208 RLYRYIA
+208 RLYTYIA
-215 QSKHLNASGID
+215 NSEHLQATGID

-248 LYKELLEIGI
+248 LYHQLEEIGI
-258 KIDHIDI
+258 KVDHIDI

-279 SPYEYLAAVIARLK
+279 SPYEYLAAVIVRLK
-293 DFDVAIYCEPGRA
+293 DIDVSIYCEPGRA
-306 MVANAGILLTDV
+306 MVANAGILLTNV
-318 LYLKSNTER
+318 LYLKSNSER

-354 LKRDKS
+354 VKRDPS
-360 DALEGSD
+360 DALEGSN
-367 ANGNRLYDVV
+367 ANGTKLYDVV
-377 GPICESDDFL
+377 GPICESDDYL

-395 REGDILAVR
+395 REGDVLAVR

-409 GSTMSSNYNSRPLC
+409 GSSMSSNYNSRPLC
-423 AEVLVDGS
+423 AEILVDGD
-431 KAFVIRE
+431 KAYVIRE
-438 RQKEEDMWRDER
+438 RQKEEDMWLNER
-450 MLENS
+450 II
-455 TSHDFS
+455 DA